1 MLRRVYQVALALFPI
16 FAEAALSVSPPQLHA
31 NHQGVAQ
38 TDVRSGAS
46 VTTRWSARLA
56 PWHPDEAHAVIR
68 SDDALR
74 SREGLVSP
82 RFFSLRPGDHQ
93 TLRVRLPA
101 DGYWRLVVEQLS
113 AEDSLLDAASGL
125 GLMFRFSMPIFRSRL
140 EPRHHQLTP
149 LLKIGCELIEN
160 HNDLAVRL
168 DAVTGSVSKTTLLP
182 GDRAWYCSDD
192 VLLKKTLGTGQ
203 AL

>member
-1 MLRRVYQVALALFPI
+1 MLRRVYQVAFALFPI

-113 AEDSLLDAASGL
+113 AE
-125 GLMFRFSMPIFRSRL
+125 
-140 EPRHHQLTP
+140 E
-149 LLKIGCELIEN
+149 IG
-160 HNDLAVRL
+160 
-168 DAVTGSVSKTTLLP
+168 
-182 GDRAWYCSDD
+182 RAH
-192 VLLKKTLGTGQ
+192 V
-203 AL
+203 